1 MWERGRLDLPAL
13 LWPERRMDIH
23 IRPAVESDVPF
34 IAWVQQE
41 AARSH
46 LPRGF
51 WDIAFPGPEPDRLR
65 IVGRI
70 AKATQRSFCHWTNFL
85 VAEVDGRAAAALSAY
100 TRPSVAAGSAL
111 FEAMG
116 EAFDAERWSEQD
128 RDAMGERLT
137 PFLTCIPDTAEDAW
151 IIEWVATWPEFRGK
165 GIVRALLYEILEHGR
180 QRGHAQAQIAV
191 LIGNTP
197 AQRAYEGV
205 GFRVVSEK
213 THPDFERAIG
223 CPGIRRLLR

>member
-1 MWERGRLDLPAL
+1 
-13 LWPERRMDIH
+13 MDFD
-23 IRPAVESDVPF
+23 IRPAVETDVPF

-46 LPRGF
+46 LPQGF
-51 WDIAFPGPEPDRLR
+51 WDLAYPGPEADRLR

-70 AKATQRSFCHWTNFL
+70 GKAAARSFCHWSGFL

-100 TRPSVAAGSAL
+100 THPSVAAGSAL
-111 FEAMG
+111 SEAIGEALDAEGWSEEERQAMG
-116 EAFDAERWSEQD
+116 LRI
-128 RDAMGERLT
+128 T

-151 IIEWVATWPEFRGK
+151 IIEWVATRPEYRGK
-165 GIVRALLYEILEHGR
+165 GLVRALLYEVLARGR
-180 QRGHAQAQIAV
+180 ARGHAQAQIAV

-205 GFRVVSEK
+205 GFRVADEK
-213 THPDFERAIG
+213 THPDFEQTVG
-223 CPGIRRLLR
+223 SPGIRRLLHALRD

>member
-1 MWERGRLDLPAL
+1 MET
-13 LWPERRMDIH
+13 H
-23 IRPAVESDVPF
+23 IRAAVEADLPF

-51 WDIAFPGPEPDRLR
+51 WDLAFPGPEADRLR
-65 IVGRI
+65 LVGHI
-70 AKATQRSFCHWTNFL
+70 ARASARSFCHWSGFL

-100 TRPSVAAGSAL
+100 TRPSETAGRLL
-111 FEAMG
+111 FEAMA
-116 EAFDAERWSEQD
+116 EAFDGEGWSEAARQ
-128 RDAMGERLT
+128 AMGERIA
-137 PFLTCIPDTAEDAW
+137 PFLTCIPETAEETW
-151 IIEWVATWPEFRGK
+151 IIEWVATRPEHRGK
-165 GIVRALLYEILEHGR
+165 GLVRALLHEILDRGA
-180 QRGHAQAQIAV
+180 QGGHAQAQIAV

-205 GFRVVSEK
+205 GFRVADEK
-213 THPDFERAIG
+213 THPDFERAVG

>member
-1 MWERGRLDLPAL
+1 METT
-13 LWPERRMDIH
+13 
-23 IRPAVESDVPF
+23 IRPAGEADIPF

-51 WDIAFPGPEPDRLR
+51 WDVAFPGDETDRLR

-70 AKATQRSFCHWTNFL
+70 ARAKAKSFCHYGGFL
-85 VAEVDGRAAAALSAY
+85 VAEVDGRPAAALSAY
-100 TRPSVAAGSAL
+100 TKPSTTAGSLL

-116 EAFDAERWSEQD
+116 EAYDAEKWNEQ
-128 RDAMGERLT
+128 RRQEMGMRIA

-151 IIEWVATWPEFRGK
+151 VIEWVATLPDYRGR
-165 GIVRALLYEILEHGR
+165 GLVRSLLHAILDRGNAN
-180 QRGHAQAQIAV
+180 GHAMAQIGV

-205 GFRVVSEK
+205 GFRVKDEK
-213 THPDFERAIG
+213 THPDFQALLG
-223 CPGIRRLLR
+223 CPGIRRLLRPYA

>member
-1 MWERGRLDLPAL
+1 MEI
-13 LWPERRMDIH
+13 E
-23 IRPAVESDVPF
+23 IRSAVEADVPF

-46 LPRGF
+46 LPQGF
-51 WDIAFPGPEPDRLR
+51 WDLAIPGPEADRLR

-70 AKATQRSFCHWTNFL
+70 CTAKALSFCHWSGFL
-85 VAEVDGRAAAALSAY
+85 VAEVDGRAAAALSGY
-100 TRPSVAAGSAL
+100 TKPSVTAGGLL

-116 EAFDAERWSEQD
+116 EAFDAEGWSDEQ
-128 RDAMGERLT
+128 RQAMSMRIA

-151 IIEWVATWPEFRGK
+151 IIEWVATWPAYRGK
-165 GIVRALLYEILEHGR
+165 GLVRTLLHEILDRGR
-180 QRGHAQAQIAV
+180 ARGHAQAQIAV

-205 GFRVVSEK
+205 GFRVTDEK
-213 THPDFERAIG
+213 THPDFERAVG
-223 CPGIRRLLR
+223 CPGIRKLLRMGGRP